1 MLRETLEIWKGLRAS
16 IATYAACMPR
26 CLFDAKY
33 LPRTRCF
40 SGWCTGDMVC
50 LTTVA
55 LGLLAVPTIVW
66 LVTYFGERRLLVL
79 DCVFFGDAI
88 CLPLF
93 GLWAPVTSPR
103 P

>member
-1 MLRETLEIWKGLRAS
+1 M
-16 IATYAACMPR
+16 
-26 CLFDAKY
+26 
-33 LPRTRCF
+33 
-40 SGWCTGDMVC
+40 C

-93 GLWAPVTSPR
+93 WALGTCDQPEAITLTRVGRKATQQLPLRRATGTGSTDVCLPQC
-103 P
+103 

>member
-1 MLRETLEIWKGLRAS
+1 M
-16 IATYAACMPR
+16 
-26 CLFDAKY
+26 
-33 LPRTRCF
+33 
-40 SGWCTGDMVC
+40 C